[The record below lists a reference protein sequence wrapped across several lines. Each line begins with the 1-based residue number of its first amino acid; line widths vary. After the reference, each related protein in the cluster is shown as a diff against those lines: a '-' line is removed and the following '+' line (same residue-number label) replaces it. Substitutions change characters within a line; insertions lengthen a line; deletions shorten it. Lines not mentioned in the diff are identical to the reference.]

1 MEDGSSLT
9 YYWYR
14 FVDQPAIIHA
24 NLPDN
29 IRESLQTRVELIH
42 SNWSH
47 TDQYMAPPLVGNI
60 ATIDPNGIVSPPSGL
75 EIGYVPIV
83 TRQSK
88 TPNKVRVFVMAGQS
102 NMEGYGTIEDTEND
116 PGSLIH
122 VIDNDVDGK
131 WSKIGEEGNWSSLED
146 AYLYFAKRWRYN
158 KNKCNS
164 WSGGKS

>member
-75 EIGYVPIV
+75 EIGYRPKFHYI
-83 TRQSK
+83 
-88 TPNKVRVFVMAGQS
+88 
-102 NMEGYGTIEDTEND
+102 
-116 PGSLIH
+116 SL
-122 VIDNDVDGK
+122 
-131 WSKIGEEGNWSSLED
+131 
-146 AYLYFAKRWRYN
+146 F
-158 KNKCNS
+158 
-164 WSGGKS
+164 